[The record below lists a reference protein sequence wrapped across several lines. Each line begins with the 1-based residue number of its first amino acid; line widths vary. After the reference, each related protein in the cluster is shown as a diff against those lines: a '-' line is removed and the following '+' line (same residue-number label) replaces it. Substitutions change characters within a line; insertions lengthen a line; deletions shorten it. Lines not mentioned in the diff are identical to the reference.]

1 MRFTA
6 AGPHRFTLNQAR
18 APARLAALITAVM
31 FEAFLPA
38 GGRALAVVVFMAVVS
53 MVAVLMAAV
62 GVVDRTH
69 A

>member
-18 APARLAALITAVM
+18 APARLAVLITAVM

-38 GGRALAVVVFMAVVS
+38 GGRALAVAVVS
-53 MVAVLMAAV
+53 MVAVLMAVV
-62 GVVDRTH
+62 GVVDRTQ